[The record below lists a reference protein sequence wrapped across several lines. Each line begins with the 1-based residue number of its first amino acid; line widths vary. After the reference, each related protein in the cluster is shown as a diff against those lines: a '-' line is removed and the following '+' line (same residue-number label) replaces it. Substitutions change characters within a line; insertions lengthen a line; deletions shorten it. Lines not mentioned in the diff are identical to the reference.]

1 MVTESSMVV
10 DKNHG
15 ISVAVSSVGE
25 RWENPPHRKQSS
37 FDAVFASYE
46 CLYRKMSCHDFLVHL
61 LHGYEHLTE
70 IGRKHY
76 QLFRSL
82 HHFTI
87 FSLIPKVYLKKSPRC
102 CHLQGRGVWL
112 PHRDDFRS
120 PMGTAPLS
128 PICWD
133 QQNAWRNLDMDYLGL
148 LYVIMAY

>member
-10 DKNHG
+10 DKNYG

-87 FSLIPKVYLKKSPRC
+87 FSLIPKVSACCKQKPQKKPKVLPSSGSRCLASSSRWFSEPDGDSPAE
-102 CHLQGRGVWL
+102 
-112 PHRDDFRS
+112 PN
-120 PMGTAPLS
+120 M
-128 PICWD
+128 
-133 QQNAWRNLDMDYLGL
+133 LGPAKCMEESGW
-148 LYVIMAY
+148 IWII